1 MVDFFI
7 EKWRRIG
14 ARLYLAL
21 GFAVTLTLVSGAV
34 GVYYFEQSGDA
45 NYEVQSESVPALEA
59 SWAAARESERLR
71 NLGLGLIAADSG
83 FQGSEQEAVAESLE
97 RLETALNRVRSVPE
111 LAPLTPAVSDAAYD
125 LAEVMDSLAFNR
137 NELQTANESAADYR
151 SRLTAASSDIGES
164 EAALSA
170 LRQALQ
176 AEDDEALQG
185 LWDEFSNL
193 NAAGIDPVVA
203 SLGEGEGVFYVRG
216 WQLALEANIDSLAES
231 FDTSSVTLTNSV
243 SDMLEASG
251 SHSSESLGVAVSSFD
266 EGRTLLTAIS
276 VTSVI
281 VATLAA
287 WLWVGNGMVRRL
299 SRMSERMQRM
309 AGGDLETPVPEV
321 GRDEIGELAN
331 ALEVF
336 RLQALEVQRLNLVE
350 KLNEELRQT
359 NAELERTQARL
370 VAQEKLAALGELVS
384 GVAHEI
390 SNPLNFVT
398 NFSEGSLSLYQELS
412 EMLDTYREGMSEE
425 DTDLLDNITQEM
437 TNSLNRVLANGAR
450 ALAIVERMRA
460 LGVIGGEP
468 VMTDLNGVIQSAVQT
483 ACSAFSS
490 RTQNFAVQPT
500 FDLDPSVGEV
510 PLVEGDFL
518 EVMVN
523 LVSNACQAML
533 QKQEASDQPYEP
545 ELTITTQLTES
556 AALIRIRDNG
566 TGIADDVIGYIFNPF
581 FTTQSG
587 TLGAG
592 LGLTIAADVARRLG
606 GDLSVDT
613 VYGEYTEFTM
623 SVPAAA
629 GALQDAEEDQEDQED
644 D

>member
-71 NLGLGLIAADSG
+71 NLGLGLIAAESG

-251 SHSSESLGVAVSSFD
+251 SHSSESLRVAVSSFD

-299 SRMSERMQRM
+299 SRMSERMRRM

-384 GVAHEI
+384 GVAHEL

>member
-1 MVDFFI
+1 MVNFFI

-21 GFAVTLTLVSGAV
+21 GFAVALTLVSGAV

-251 SHSSESLGVAVSSFD
+251 SHSSESLRVAVSSFD

-299 SRMSERMQRM
+299 SRMSERMRRM

-437 TNSLNRVLANGAR
+437 TNSLNRVLANGGR

-460 LGVIGGEP
+460 LGVVGGEP
-468 VMTDLNGVIQSAVQT
+468 VMTDLNGVVQSAVQT
-483 ACSAFSS
+483 ACAAFSS
-490 RTQNFAVQPT
+490 RTQDFEVQLT

-533 QKQEASDQPYEP
+533 LKQEASDQPYEP

-581 FTTQSG
+581 FTTHSG

-629 GALQDAEEDQEDQED
+629 GALQVAEEDQEDQED

>member
-1 MVDFFI
+1 MVNFFI

-71 NLGLGLIAADSG
+71 NLGLGLIAAESG

-125 LAEVMDSLAFNR
+125 LAQVMDSLALNR

-151 SRLTAASSDIGES
+151 SRLTATTSDIGES

-170 LRQALQ
+170 LRRALQ

-185 LWDEFSNL
+185 LWNEFSNL

-251 SHSSESLGVAVSSFD
+251 SHSSESLRVAVSSFD

-276 VTSVI
+276 VISVI

-299 SRMSERMQRM
+299 SRMSERMRRM
-309 AGGDLETPVPEV
+309 ADGDLETPVPEV

-336 RLQALEVQRLNLVE
+336 RQQALEVQRLNLVE
-350 KLNEELRQT
+350 QLNEELRRT

-581 FTTQSG
+581 FTTHSG

>member
-1 MVDFFI
+1 MVNFFI

-71 NLGLGLIAADSG
+71 NLGLGLIAAEFG

-97 RLETALNRVRSVPE
+97 RLETALNGVRSVPE
-111 LAPLTPAVSDAAYD
+111 LAPLTPAVSDAAYN
-125 LAEVMDSLAFNR
+125 LAQVMDSLALNR

-176 AEDDEALQG
+176 VEDDEALQG

-251 SHSSESLGVAVSSFD
+251 AHSAESLGVAVNSFD

-276 VTSVI
+276 VISVI
-281 VATLAA
+281 VATLSA

-299 SRMSERMQRM
+299 SRMSERMRRM

-437 TNSLNRVLANGAR
+437 TNSLNRVLANGGR

-545 ELTITTQLTES
+545 ELAITTQLTES

>member
-1 MVDFFI
+1 MVNFFI

-71 NLGLGLIAADSG
+71 NLGLGLIAAESG

-251 SHSSESLGVAVSSFD
+251 SHSSESL
-266 EGRTLLTAIS
+266 RC
-276 VTSVI
+276 
-281 VATLAA
+281 
-287 WLWVGNGMVRRL
+287 
-299 SRMSERMQRM
+299 
-309 AGGDLETPVPEV
+309 GG
-321 GRDEIGELAN
+321 
-331 ALEVF
+331 
-336 RLQALEVQRLNLVE
+336 Q
-350 KLNEELRQT
+350 
-359 NAELERTQARL
+359 
-370 VAQEKLAALGELVS
+370 
-384 GVAHEI
+384 
-390 SNPLNFVT
+390 
-398 NFSEGSLSLYQELS
+398 
-412 EMLDTYREGMSEE
+412 
-425 DTDLLDNITQEM
+425 
-437 TNSLNRVLANGAR
+437 
-450 ALAIVERMRA
+450 
-460 LGVIGGEP
+460 
-468 VMTDLNGVIQSAVQT
+468 
-483 ACSAFSS
+483 
-490 RTQNFAVQPT
+490 
-500 FDLDPSVGEV
+500 
-510 PLVEGDFL
+510 
-518 EVMVN
+518 
-523 LVSNACQAML
+523 
-533 QKQEASDQPYEP
+533 
-545 ELTITTQLTES
+545 QL
-556 AALIRIRDNG
+556 
-566 TGIADDVIGYIFNPF
+566 
-581 FTTQSG
+581 
-587 TLGAG
+587 
-592 LGLTIAADVARRLG
+592 
-606 GDLSVDT
+606 
-613 VYGEYTEFTM
+613 
-623 SVPAAA
+623 
-629 GALQDAEEDQEDQED
+629 
-644 D
+644 

>member
-1 MVDFFI
+1 MVNFFI

-71 NLGLGLIAADSG
+71 NLGLGLIAAESG

-125 LAEVMDSLAFNR
+125 LAQVMDSLALNR

-176 AEDDEALQG
+176 VEDDEALQG

-193 NAAGIDPVVA
+193 NAAGIDPAVA
-203 SLGEGEGVFYVRG
+203 SLGGGEGVFYVRG

-251 SHSSESLGVAVSSFD
+251 SHSSESLRVAVSSFD

-299 SRMSERMQRM
+299 SRMSERMRRM
-309 AGGDLETPVPEV
+309 ADGDLETPVPEV

-336 RLQALEVQRLNLVE
+336 RQQALEVQRLNLVE
-350 KLNEELRQT
+350 QLNEELRRT

-623 SVPAAA
+623 SIPVADVTPP
-629 GALQDAEEDQEDQED
+629 DAEEAEEAD
-644 D
+644 

>member
-1 MVDFFI
+1 M
-7 EKWRRIG
+7 
-14 ARLYLAL
+14 
-21 GFAVTLTLVSGAV
+21 
-34 GVYYFEQSGDA
+34 
-45 NYEVQSESVPALEA
+45 
-59 SWAAARESERLR
+59 
-71 NLGLGLIAADSG
+71 
-83 FQGSEQEAVAESLE
+83 
-97 RLETALNRVRSVPE
+97 
-111 LAPLTPAVSDAAYD
+111 
-125 LAEVMDSLAFNR
+125 
-137 NELQTANESAADYR
+137 
-151 SRLTAASSDIGES
+151 
-164 EAALSA
+164 
-170 LRQALQ
+170 
-176 AEDDEALQG
+176 
-185 LWDEFSNL
+185 
-193 NAAGIDPVVA
+193 
-203 SLGEGEGVFYVRG
+203 
-216 WQLALEANIDSLAES
+216 
-231 FDTSSVTLTNSV
+231 
-243 SDMLEASG
+243 
-251 SHSSESLGVAVSSFD
+251 
-266 EGRTLLTAIS
+266 
-276 VTSVI
+276 
-281 VATLAA
+281 
-287 WLWVGNGMVRRL
+287 
-299 SRMSERMQRM
+299 
-309 AGGDLETPVPEV
+309 
-321 GRDEIGELAN
+321 
-331 ALEVF
+331 
-336 RLQALEVQRLNLVE
+336 
-350 KLNEELRQT
+350 
-359 NAELERTQARL
+359 
-370 VAQEKLAALGELVS
+370 GELVS

>member
-1 MVDFFI
+1 MVNFFI

-21 GFAVTLTLVSGAV
+21 GFAVALTLVSGAV

-251 SHSSESLGVAVSSFD
+251 SHSSESLRVAVSSFD

-299 SRMSERMQRM
+299 SRMSERMRRM

-437 TNSLNRVLANGAR
+437 TNSLNRVLANGGR

-460 LGVIGGEP
+460 LGVVGGEP
-468 VMTDLNGVIQSAVQT
+468 VMTDLNGVVQSAVQT
-483 ACSAFSS
+483 ACAAFSS
-490 RTQNFAVQPT
+490 RTQDFEVQLT

-581 FTTQSG
+581 FTTHSG

-629 GALQDAEEDQEDQED
+629 GALQVAEEDQEDQED